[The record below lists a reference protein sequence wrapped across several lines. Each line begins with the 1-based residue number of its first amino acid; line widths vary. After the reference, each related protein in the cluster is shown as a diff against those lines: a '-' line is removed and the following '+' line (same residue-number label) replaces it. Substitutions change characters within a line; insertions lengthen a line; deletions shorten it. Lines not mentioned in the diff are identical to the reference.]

1 MLWTDQLFDGG
12 VDLEE
17 HCGALLVKD
26 RHIVTAGRA
35 TGVPVGGV
43 SEISVGQPPLVR
55 ALTQTYK
62 TNYNC
67 RGSFVVVDSFCLFV
81 CLIDATIISDSTW
94 LFFLFDIHS
103 FV

>member
-17 HCGALLVKD
+17 HCGALLVKY

-55 ALTQTYK
+55 ALTQTFEK
-62 TNYNC
+62 KPEIVG
-67 RGSFVVVDSFCLFV
+67 GSFVVVDS
-81 CLIDATIISDSTW
+81 
-94 LFFLFDIHS
+94 LFD
-103 FV
+103 

>member
-17 HCGALLVKD
+17 HCGALLLED

-35 TGVPVGGV
+35 TRVPVGGV
-43 SEISVGQPPLVR
+43 SEVSVGQPPLVR

-62 TNYNC
+62 TNNNC
-67 RGSFVVVDSFCLFV
+67 RG
-81 CLIDATIISDSTW
+81 
-94 LFFLFDIHS
+94 FLLLL
-103 FV
+103 